1 MIIYPAIDLKNKKCV
16 RLYKGDFAKEEIFND
31 SPLDQAQ
38 QFEKLG
44 FDNLHIVDL
53 DRTLDSDTSNLSS
66 IKEIRKHT
74 SLKIQVGGGLRTLKD
89 IEEVLDL
96 GVENIVM
103 GTAAVTNTEL
113 LKMVAAKYPQKISV
127 GIDVRKGFLA
137 LKGWTDQTKLLAADF
152 VEQIKNYQIKSI
164 IFTDIDKDGTK
175 QGVNLEE
182 TVKLASLSSVPVIA
196 SGGVASMKDILSIQ
210 KTNIIK
216 GVVVINQTGMGGYIP
231 ENILVYIAIH
241 KNHRGEGL
249 GRKLMQKAIDHANGD
264 IALHVEANNPA
275 KFLYEKMGFT
285 NPYLEMRLKK

>member
-196 SGGVASMKDILSIQ
+196 SGGVASMKDIFSIQ
-210 KTNIIK
+210 QTNIIK
-216 GVVVINQTGMGGYIP
+216 GVIVG
-231 ENILVYIAIH
+231 
-241 KNHRGEGL
+241 
-249 GRKLMQKAIDHANGD
+249 KAIYDGSIN
-264 IALHVEANNPA
+264 LKELA
-275 KFLYEKMGFT
+275 KI
-285 NPYLEMRLKK
+285 N

>member
-44 FDNLHIVDL
+44 FKNLHIVDL
-53 DRTLDSDTSNLSS
+53 DRTLDSKTSNLNS
-66 IKEIRKHT
+66 IKEIAKHT
-74 SLKIQVGGGLRTLKD
+74 SLKIQVGGGLRNSKD

-113 LKMVAAKYPQKISV
+113 LKMISTKHPMKISV
-127 GIDVRKGFLA
+127 GMDVRKGFLA

-152 VEQIKNYQIKSI
+152 LEQIKTYPIKSI

-182 TVKLASLSSVPVIA
+182 TLKLASLSTVPVIA
-196 SGGVASMKDILSIQ
+196 SGGVANLEDIVSIQ
-210 KTNIIK
+210 KTNTIK
-216 GVVVINQTGMGGYIP
+216 GVIVG
-231 ENILVYIAIH
+231 
-241 KNHRGEGL
+241 
-249 GRKLMQKAIDHANGD
+249 KAIYDGSIN
-264 IALHVEANNPA
+264 
-275 KFLYEKMGFT
+275 
-285 NPYLEMRLKK
+285 LEELVKII

>member
-127 GIDVRKGFLA
+127 GMDVRKGFLA

-210 KTNIIK
+210 QTNIIK
-216 GVVVINQTGMGGYIP
+216 GVIVG
-231 ENILVYIAIH
+231 
-241 KNHRGEGL
+241 
-249 GRKLMQKAIDHANGD
+249 KAIYDGSIN
-264 IALHVEANNPA
+264 LKELA
-275 KFLYEKMGFT
+275 KI
-285 NPYLEMRLKK
+285 N

>member
-44 FDNLHIVDL
+44 FKNLHIVDL
-53 DRTLDSDTSNLSS
+53 DRTLDSKTSNLNS
-66 IKEIRKHT
+66 IKEIAKHT
-74 SLKIQVGGGLRTLKD
+74 SLKIQVGGGLRTSKD

-113 LKMVAAKYPQKISV
+113 LKMISTKHPMKISV
-127 GIDVRKGFLA
+127 GMDVRKGFLA

-152 VEQIKNYQIKSI
+152 LEQIKTYPIKSI

-182 TVKLASLSSVPVIA
+182 TLKLASLSTVPVIA
-196 SGGVASMKDILSIQ
+196 SGGVANLEDVVSIQ
-210 KTNIIK
+210 KTNTIK
-216 GVVVINQTGMGGYIP
+216 GVIVG
-231 ENILVYIAIH
+231 
-241 KNHRGEGL
+241 
-249 GRKLMQKAIDHANGD
+249 KAIYDGSIN
-264 IALHVEANNPA
+264 
-275 KFLYEKMGFT
+275 
-285 NPYLEMRLKK
+285 LEELVKII

>member
-44 FDNLHIVDL
+44 FKNLHIVDL
-53 DRTLDSDTSNLSS
+53 DRTLDSKTSNLNL
-66 IKEIRKHT
+66 IKEIAKHT
-74 SLKIQVGGGLRTLKD
+74 SLKIQVGGGLRTSKD

-113 LKMVAAKYPQKISV
+113 LKMISTKHPMKISV
-127 GIDVRKGFLA
+127 GMDVRKGFLA

-152 VEQIKNYQIKSI
+152 LEQIKTYPIKSI

-182 TVKLASLSSVPVIA
+182 TLKLASLSTVPVIA
-196 SGGVASMKDILSIQ
+196 SGGVANLEDIVSIQ

-216 GVVVINQTGMGGYIP
+216 GVIVG
-231 ENILVYIAIH
+231 
-241 KNHRGEGL
+241 
-249 GRKLMQKAIDHANGD
+249 KAIYDGSIN
-264 IALHVEANNPA
+264 
-275 KFLYEKMGFT
+275 
-285 NPYLEMRLKK
+285 LEELVKII

>member
-16 RLYKGDFAKEEIFND
+16 RLYKGNFAKEEIFND

-44 FDNLHIVDL
+44 FKNLHIVDL
-53 DRTLDSDTSNLSS
+53 DRTLDSKTSNLNS
-66 IKEIRKHT
+66 IKEIAKHT
-74 SLKIQVGGGLRTLKD
+74 SLKIQVGGGLRTSKD

-113 LKMVAAKYPQKISV
+113 LKMISTKHPMKISV
-127 GIDVRKGFLA
+127 GMDVRKGFLA

-152 VEQIKNYQIKSI
+152 LEQIKTYPIKSI

-182 TVKLASLSSVPVIA
+182 TLKLASLSTVPVIA
-196 SGGVASMKDILSIQ
+196 SGGVANLEDIVSIQ
-210 KTNIIK
+210 KTNTIK
-216 GVVVINQTGMGGYIP
+216 GVIVG
-231 ENILVYIAIH
+231 
-241 KNHRGEGL
+241 
-249 GRKLMQKAIDHANGD
+249 KAIYDGSIN
-264 IALHVEANNPA
+264 
-275 KFLYEKMGFT
+275 
-285 NPYLEMRLKK
+285 LEELVKII

>member
-53 DRTLDSDTSNLSS
+53 DRTLASDTSNLSS

-96 GVENIVM
+96 GVENIIM

-113 LKMVAAKYPQKISV
+113 LKMVTAKYPQKISV
-127 GIDVRKGFLA
+127 GMDVRKGFLA

-196 SGGVASMKDILSIQ
+196 SGGVASMKDILSIKQ
-210 KTNIIK
+210 TNIIK
-216 GVVVINQTGMGGYIP
+216 GVIVG
-231 ENILVYIAIH
+231 
-241 KNHRGEGL
+241 
-249 GRKLMQKAIDHANGD
+249 KAIYDGSIN
-264 IALHVEANNPA
+264 LKELA
-275 KFLYEKMGFT
+275 KIS
-285 NPYLEMRLKK
+285 

>member
-44 FDNLHIVDL
+44 FKNLHIVDL
-53 DRTLDSDTSNLSS
+53 DRTLDSKISNLNS
-66 IKEIRKHT
+66 IKEIAKHT
-74 SLKIQVGGGLRTLKD
+74 SLKIQVGGGLRTSKD

-113 LKMVAAKYPQKISV
+113 LKMISTKHPMKISV
-127 GIDVRKGFLA
+127 GMDVRKGFLA

-152 VEQIKNYQIKSI
+152 LEQIKTYPIKSI

-182 TVKLASLSSVPVIA
+182 TLKLASLSTVPVIA
-196 SGGVASMKDILSIQ
+196 SGGVANLEDIVSIQ

-216 GVVVINQTGMGGYIP
+216 GVIVG
-231 ENILVYIAIH
+231 
-241 KNHRGEGL
+241 
-249 GRKLMQKAIDHANGD
+249 KAIYDGSIN
-264 IALHVEANNPA
+264 
-275 KFLYEKMGFT
+275 
-285 NPYLEMRLKK
+285 LEELVKII

>member
-127 GIDVRKGFLA
+127 GMDVRKGFLA

-196 SGGVASMKDILSIQ
+196 SGGVASIKDILSIQ
-210 KTNIIK
+210 QTNIIK
-216 GVVVINQTGMGGYIP
+216 GVIVG
-231 ENILVYIAIH
+231 
-241 KNHRGEGL
+241 
-249 GRKLMQKAIDHANGD
+249 KAIYDGSIN
-264 IALHVEANNPA
+264 LKELA
-275 KFLYEKMGFT
+275 KI
-285 NPYLEMRLKK
+285 N

>member
-44 FDNLHIVDL
+44 FKNLHIVDL
-53 DRTLDSDTSNLSS
+53 DRTLDSKTSNLNS
-66 IKEIRKHT
+66 IKEIAKHT
-74 SLKIQVGGGLRTLKD
+74 SLKIQVGGGLRTSKD

-113 LKMVAAKYPQKISV
+113 LKMISAKHPMKISV
-127 GIDVRKGFLA
+127 GMDVRKGFLA

-152 VEQIKNYQIKSI
+152 LEQIKTYPIKSI

-182 TVKLASLSSVPVIA
+182 TLKLASLSTVPVIA
-196 SGGVASMKDILSIQ
+196 SGGVANLEDIVSIQ

-216 GVVVINQTGMGGYIP
+216 GVIVG
-231 ENILVYIAIH
+231 
-241 KNHRGEGL
+241 
-249 GRKLMQKAIDHANGD
+249 KAIYDGSIN
-264 IALHVEANNPA
+264 
-275 KFLYEKMGFT
+275 
-285 NPYLEMRLKK
+285 LEELVKII

>member
-113 LKMVAAKYPQKISV
+113 LKLVAAKYPQKISV
-127 GIDVRKGFLA
+127 GMDVRKGFLA

-196 SGGVASMKDILSIQ
+196 SGGVASIKDIFSIQ
-210 KTNIIK
+210 QTNIIK
-216 GVVVINQTGMGGYIP
+216 GVIVG
-231 ENILVYIAIH
+231 
-241 KNHRGEGL
+241 
-249 GRKLMQKAIDHANGD
+249 KAIYDGSIN
-264 IALHVEANNPA
+264 LKELA
-275 KFLYEKMGFT
+275 KIS
-285 NPYLEMRLKK
+285 

>member
-44 FDNLHIVDL
+44 FKYLHIVDL
-53 DRTLDSDTSNLSS
+53 DRTLDSKTSNLNS
-66 IKEIRKHT
+66 IKEIAKHT
-74 SLKIQVGGGLRTLKD
+74 SLKIQVGGGLRTSKD

-113 LKMVAAKYPQKISV
+113 LKMISTKHPMKISV
-127 GIDVRKGFLA
+127 GMDVRKGFLA

-152 VEQIKNYQIKSI
+152 LEQIKTYPIKSI

-182 TVKLASLSSVPVIA
+182 TLKLASLSTVPVIA
-196 SGGVASMKDILSIQ
+196 SGGVANLEDIVSIQ

-216 GVVVINQTGMGGYIP
+216 GVIVG
-231 ENILVYIAIH
+231 
-241 KNHRGEGL
+241 
-249 GRKLMQKAIDHANGD
+249 KAIYDGSIN
-264 IALHVEANNPA
+264 
-275 KFLYEKMGFT
+275 
-285 NPYLEMRLKK
+285 LEELVKII

>member
-74 SLKIQVGGGLRTLKD
+74 SLKIQVGGGLKTLKD

-103 GTAAVTNTEL
+103 GTAAVTNTKL

-127 GIDVRKGFLA
+127 GMDVRKGFLA

-175 QGVNLEE
+175 QGVNIEE
-182 TVKLASLSSVPVIA
+182 TAKLASLSSVPVIA
-196 SGGVASMKDILSIQ
+196 SGGVASIKDIFSIQ
-210 KTNIIK
+210 QTNIIK
-216 GVVVINQTGMGGYIP
+216 GVIVG
-231 ENILVYIAIH
+231 
-241 KNHRGEGL
+241 
-249 GRKLMQKAIDHANGD
+249 KAIYDGSIN
-264 IALHVEANNPA
+264 LKELA
-275 KFLYEKMGFT
+275 KIS
-285 NPYLEMRLKK
+285 

>member
-44 FDNLHIVDL
+44 FKNLHIVDL
-53 DRTLDSDTSNLSS
+53 DRTLDSKTSNLNS
-66 IKEIRKHT
+66 IKEIAKHT
-74 SLKIQVGGGLRTLKD
+74 SLKIQVGGGLRTSKD

-113 LKMVAAKYPQKISV
+113 LKMISTKHPMKISV
-127 GIDVRKGFLA
+127 GMDVRKGFLA

-152 VEQIKNYQIKSI
+152 LEQIKTYPIKSI

-182 TVKLASLSSVPVIA
+182 TLKLASLSTVPVIA
-196 SGGVASMKDILSIQ
+196 SGGVANLEDIVSIQ

-216 GVVVINQTGMGGYIP
+216 GVIVG
-231 ENILVYIAIH
+231 
-241 KNHRGEGL
+241 
-249 GRKLMQKAIDHANGD
+249 KAIYDGSIN
-264 IALHVEANNPA
+264 
-275 KFLYEKMGFT
+275 
-285 NPYLEMRLKK
+285 LEELVKII

>member
-44 FDNLHIVDL
+44 FKNLHIVDL
-53 DRTLDSDTSNLSS
+53 DRTLDSKTSNLNS
-66 IKEIRKHT
+66 IKEIAKHT
-74 SLKIQVGGGLRTLKD
+74 SLKIQVGGGLRTSKD

-113 LKMVAAKYPQKISV
+113 FKMISTKHPMKISV
-127 GIDVRKGFLA
+127 GMDVRKGFLA

-152 VEQIKNYQIKSI
+152 LEQIKTYPIKSI

-182 TVKLASLSSVPVIA
+182 TLKLASLSTVPVIA
-196 SGGVASMKDILSIQ
+196 SGGVANLEDIVSIQ
-210 KTNIIK
+210 KTNTIK
-216 GVVVINQTGMGGYIP
+216 GVIVG
-231 ENILVYIAIH
+231 
-241 KNHRGEGL
+241 
-249 GRKLMQKAIDHANGD
+249 KAIYDGSIN
-264 IALHVEANNPA
+264 
-275 KFLYEKMGFT
+275 
-285 NPYLEMRLKK
+285 LEELVKII

>member
-216 GVVVINQTGMGGYIP
+216 GVVVG
-231 ENILVYIAIH
+231 
-241 KNHRGEGL
+241 
-249 GRKLMQKAIDHANGD
+249 KAIYDGSIN
-264 IALHVEANNPA
+264 
-275 KFLYEKMGFT
+275 
-285 NPYLEMRLKK
+285 LKKLAKIS

>member
-113 LKMVAAKYPQKISV
+113 LKLVAAKYPQKISV
-127 GIDVRKGFLA
+127 GMDVRKGFLA

-210 KTNIIK
+210 QTNIIK
-216 GVVVINQTGMGGYIP
+216 GVIVG
-231 ENILVYIAIH
+231 
-241 KNHRGEGL
+241 
-249 GRKLMQKAIDHANGD
+249 KAIYDGSIN
-264 IALHVEANNPA
+264 LKELA
-275 KFLYEKMGFT
+275 KIS
-285 NPYLEMRLKK
+285 

>member
-113 LKMVAAKYPQKISV
+113 LKMVTAKYPQKISV
-127 GIDVRKGFLA
+127 GMDVRKGFLA

-196 SGGVASMKDILSIQ
+196 SGGVASMKDILSIKQ
-210 KTNIIK
+210 TNIIK
-216 GVVVINQTGMGGYIP
+216 GVIVG
-231 ENILVYIAIH
+231 
-241 KNHRGEGL
+241 
-249 GRKLMQKAIDHANGD
+249 KAIYDGSIN
-264 IALHVEANNPA
+264 
-275 KFLYEKMGFT
+275 
-285 NPYLEMRLKK
+285 LKELVKIS

>member
-31 SPLDQAQ
+31 FPLDQAQ

-113 LKMVAAKYPQKISV
+113 LKLVAAKYPQKISV
-127 GIDVRKGFLA
+127 GMDVRKGFLA

-196 SGGVASMKDILSIQ
+196 SGGVASIKDIFSIQ
-210 KTNIIK
+210 QTNIIK
-216 GVVVINQTGMGGYIP
+216 GVIVG
-231 ENILVYIAIH
+231 
-241 KNHRGEGL
+241 
-249 GRKLMQKAIDHANGD
+249 KAIYDGSIN
-264 IALHVEANNPA
+264 LKELA
-275 KFLYEKMGFT
+275 KIS
-285 NPYLEMRLKK
+285 

>member
-44 FDNLHIVDL
+44 FKNLHIVDL
-53 DRTLDSDTSNLSS
+53 DRTLDSKTSNLNS
-66 IKEIRKHT
+66 IKEIAKHT
-74 SLKIQVGGGLRTLKD
+74 SLKIQVGGGLRTSKD

-113 LKMVAAKYPQKISV
+113 LKMISTNHPMKISV
-127 GIDVRKGFLA
+127 GMDVRKGFLA

-152 VEQIKNYQIKSI
+152 LEQIKTYPIKSI

-182 TVKLASLSSVPVIA
+182 TLKLASLSTVPVIA
-196 SGGVASMKDILSIQ
+196 SGGVANLEDIVSIQ

-216 GVVVINQTGMGGYIP
+216 GVIVG
-231 ENILVYIAIH
+231 
-241 KNHRGEGL
+241 
-249 GRKLMQKAIDHANGD
+249 KAIYDGSIN
-264 IALHVEANNPA
+264 
-275 KFLYEKMGFT
+275 
-285 NPYLEMRLKK
+285 LEELVKII

>member
-44 FDNLHIVDL
+44 FKNLHIVDL
-53 DRTLDSDTSNLSS
+53 DRTLDSKTSNLNS
-66 IKEIRKHT
+66 IKEIAKHT
-74 SLKIQVGGGLRTLKD
+74 SLKIQVGGGLRTSKD

-113 LKMVAAKYPQKISV
+113 LKMISTKHPMKISV
-127 GIDVRKGFLA
+127 GMDVRKGFLA

-152 VEQIKNYQIKSI
+152 LEQIKAYPIKSI

-182 TVKLASLSSVPVIA
+182 TLKLASLSTVPVIA
-196 SGGVASMKDILSIQ
+196 SGGVANLEDIVSIQ
-210 KTNIIK
+210 KTNTIK
-216 GVVVINQTGMGGYIP
+216 GVIVG
-231 ENILVYIAIH
+231 
-241 KNHRGEGL
+241 
-249 GRKLMQKAIDHANGD
+249 KAIYDGSIN
-264 IALHVEANNPA
+264 
-275 KFLYEKMGFT
+275 
-285 NPYLEMRLKK
+285 LEELVKII